1 MADLENPGDGGDL
14 AATPEPDDLSSL
26 GLPCVGA
33 FCTCTILAVSG
44 VLIYLYSRA
53 AHAPVAVQLLA
64 AVGLIFGCG
73 GIALG
78 ALCCMVAVDFCIH
91 GNSNGE
97 RQAEVAH
104 ARM

>member
-1 MADLENPGDGGDL
+1 MADVENPGDGGDL

-44 VLIYLYSRA
+44 VLVYLYSRA
-53 AHAPVAVQLLA
+53 AHAPAAVQLLA
-64 AVGLIFGCG
+64 AVGLIVGCG

-104 ARM
+104 AGM